1 MLAQLII
8 NYFSLNKKLII
19 GIIIFLGVAITVTF
33 NNIFVV
39 NGVRAE
45 TQNPNIILIVADD
58 LGWNDVGF
66 HGSEIKTPHLD
77 SLAKS
82 AIRLDRFYVKS
93 FCTPTRAALMTGRH
107 PFRYGMSSNIV
118 WPWEKK
124 GLPLEEK
131 TIAQTL
137 KEAGYYTAIVGKWHL
152 GHYQEAYLPTQ
163 RGFDYHYG
171 HYCGAVDYFTHKQQG
186 GLDWHRNEKPVE
198 EKGYTTDL
206 ISQEAVKLIRSH
218 NYSESPLFLYVS
230 FNAPHTPLQAKEED
244 IKNYPKIQDEG
255 RRIYAAQVQSM
266 DEAIENIVET
276 LKDKQVWDNTLL
288 FFTSDNGGSTYQPS
302 TRGDNRPLRGQK
314 GTLYEGGVRVP
325 TLISY
330 PAKLE
335 GGQVIDKVFSVVDL
349 YPTLAKL
356 GGVKID
362 SQKQLDGIDILESIA
377 TGSTKR
383 DEVLIQ
389 YKNSSTAAII
399 KGDYKLVKNGMIP
412 LAVPYYG
419 TIELFN
425 LKNDPLETHNLFYSE
440 PEKVREIQKIL
451 ERYGKDAKPSILNSS
466 NKIPK
471 NFVIPKIWSPEYLQA
486 NPGKQSKNPPI
497 NRGSVK
503 SLSRRS
509 IAIGAFLIGVLVSS
523 LTIIFLQKYKKKKVV
538 V

>member
-1 MLAQLII
+1 
-8 NYFSLNKKLII
+8 
-19 GIIIFLGVAITVTF
+19 
-33 NNIFVV
+33 
-39 NGVRAE
+39 
-45 TQNPNIILIVADD
+45 
-58 LGWNDVGF
+58 
-66 HGSEIKTPHLD
+66 
-77 SLAKS
+77 
-82 AIRLDRFYVKS
+82 
-93 FCTPTRAALMTGRH
+93 
-107 PFRYGMSSNIV
+107 
-118 WPWEKK
+118 
-124 GLPLEEK
+124 
-131 TIAQTL
+131 
-137 KEAGYYTAIVGKWHL
+137 
-152 GHYQEAYLPTQ
+152 
-163 RGFDYHYG
+163 
-171 HYCGAVDYFTHKQQG
+171 
-186 GLDWHRNEKPVE
+186 LDWHRNEKPVE

-266 DEAIENIVET
+266 DEAVENIVET

-349 YPTLAKL
+349 YPTFAKL

-425 LKNDPLETHNLFYSE
+425 LKDDPLETHDLAYSE

-471 NFVIPKIWSPEYLQA
+471 DFVIPKIWSPEYL
-486 NPGKQSKNPPI
+486 
-497 NRGSVK
+497 
-503 SLSRRS
+503 
-509 IAIGAFLIGVLVSS
+509 
-523 LTIIFLQKYKKKKVV
+523 
-538 V
+538 